1 MTAANFNLEGN
12 GSSARAIIP
21 QPDLGQPD
29 LGHRA
34 RFGTIEKVH
43 YEIVHWTT
51 GRYRLRIPRL
61 SQDNDYARQLPSVL
75 KRLEFVQD
83 VRVNERIGSIVI
95 TYTAPPVGSIA
106 ALEARLFEAI
116 QIGDAPHS
124 VVQIPEPSSPSERI
138 SQLLQRFLQQHPG
151 DQIRLRDLLNELGD
165 RAFGPTLLIC
175 ALPEAL
181 PLPIAGIST
190 LVAIPLMLVSAQ
202 LVLGFQ
208 QPWLPDPL
216 LDQPFKREHC
226 EQVIAAAI
234 PFLEKL
240 EHFVEPRWSLFT
252 TPEAERAVG
261 AMLLFLSFII
271 ALPIPFG
278 NMLPAIV
285 IVLICL
291 GLIEKDGL
299 VIATSAIITG
309 ITPALLLLVL

>member
-1 MTAANFNLEGN
+1 MTAANFNPNAN
-12 GSSARAIIP
+12 GSLVHTRIHQS
-21 QPDLGQPD
+21 DLGQ
-29 LGHRA
+29 GA
-34 RFGTIEKVH
+34 RFGMIEVVHQTI
-43 YEIVHWTT
+43 

-61 SQDNDYARQLPSVL
+61 SQDKEYVRRLPSVL
-75 KRLEFVQD
+75 KQLDFVRD
-83 VRVNERIGSIVI
+83 VRINERIDSVVI
-95 TYTAPPVGSIA
+95 TYTAPAAGSSA
-106 ALEARLFEAI
+106 TLESRLFEVI
-116 QIGDAPHS
+116 EMSVPHS
-124 VVQIPEPSSPSERI
+124 AVQIPEPSSVSEPI
-138 SQLLQRFLQQHPG
+138 SQLLQRFLEQHPS
-151 DQIRLRDLLNELGD
+151 DEIRLRDLLNELGD

-181 PLPIAGIST
+181 PLPIAGISA
-190 LVAIPLMLVSAQ
+190 LVAMPLMLVSAQ
-202 LVLGFQ
+202 LVVGFR

-226 EQVIAAAI
+226 EQVFGAAI

-240 EHFVEPRWSLFT
+240 ERFVEPRWSGFT

-261 AMLLFLSFII
+261 VMVLFLSFII

-299 VIATSAIITG
+299 VIAISAMITG
-309 ITPALLLLVL
+309 VTPALLLLVL